1 MDPATTLRALTNA
14 FNQRDADGVVELL
27 DPDVELR
34 LISSTDTI
42 RGREAAL
49 QFYREA
55 FSRRVIWD
63 ATATPVPA
71 GSNRFRLT
79 GRTRYTEAGVTRDV
93 PATWL
98 VEFRNGLVTSIQ
110 VEEDDEDLTDG

>member
-1 MDPATTLRALTNA
+1 MDATTTLRALTSA

-27 DPDVELR
+27 HPDVELR
-34 LISSTDTI
+34 LISSTEPI
-42 RGREAAL
+42 RGHEAAL
-49 QFYREA
+49 QFYRDA

-71 GSNRFRLT
+71 GPNRYRLT

-98 VEFRNGLVTSIQ
+98 VDFRGGLVSSIQ
-110 VEEDDEDLTDG
+110 VEVDDEGPADS